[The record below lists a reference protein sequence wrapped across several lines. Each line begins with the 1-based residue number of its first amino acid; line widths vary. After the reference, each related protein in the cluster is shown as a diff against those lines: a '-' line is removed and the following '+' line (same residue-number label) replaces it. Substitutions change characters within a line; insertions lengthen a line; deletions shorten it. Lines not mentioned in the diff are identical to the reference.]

1 MELSLFLYLNVEKNI
16 CRRNNLEDY
25 KNDAKS
31 WANTMQNKLD
41 ILLTTY
47 NGDRYL
53 EEQLQ
58 SLFSQQF
65 KEWQL
70 LVRDDGSS
78 DNTIAIIEKISE
90 NNPGKINYISDE
102 LGNVG
107 PAQSFSI
114 LLGIS
119 EAPYVAFCDQDDIW
133 LEDKLA
139 TQFAVM
145 LDAEKT
151 LTSDC
156 PILIHSDLRVVD
168 SNLNLLSDSLW
179 NYQKLNPERMKLMQ
193 RMLIHNY
200 VTGCASIINRKLI
213 DISMPIPINVVMHD
227 WWIALIAIARGTI
240 ISIPETTVLYRQHDE
255 NDTGAVN
262 WSLKYFIKII
272 IKRAPKT
279 VYRSAG
285 KA

>member
-1 MELSLFLYLNVEKNI
+1 M
-16 CRRNNLEDY
+16 
-25 KNDAKS
+25 
-31 WANTMQNKLD
+31 
-41 ILLTTY
+41 
-47 NGDRYL
+47 
-53 EEQLQ
+53 
-58 SLFSQQF
+58 
-65 KEWQL
+65 
-70 LVRDDGSS
+70 
-78 DNTIAIIEKISE
+78 
-90 NNPGKINYISDE
+90 
-102 LGNVG
+102 
-107 PAQSFSI
+107 
-114 LLGIS
+114 LGIS

-227 WWIALIAIARGTI
+227 WWIALIAIARGAI

-272 IKRAPKT
+272 IKGPQKLYIDLLERRNQAAELLKT
-279 VYRSAG
+279 EVLAEKDRVLVERFVNMFSLNWFSRRITMFRYGFLKYGFMRNLALLLVL
-285 KA
+285 